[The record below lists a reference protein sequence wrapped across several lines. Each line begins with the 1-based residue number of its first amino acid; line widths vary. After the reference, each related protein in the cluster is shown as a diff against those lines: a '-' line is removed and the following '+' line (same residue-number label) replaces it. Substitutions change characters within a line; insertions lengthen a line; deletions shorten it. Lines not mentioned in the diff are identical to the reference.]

1 MSGSM
6 EGIMGVQR
14 EMKGLNKATGS
25 MEGKHKEDP
34 RRLLDPWRENTKRI
48 QGDYWIHG
56 GKIRRGSKETKAA
69 AAADQ

>member
-34 RRLLDPWRENTKRI
+34 RRLLDPWRENTERI
-48 QGDYWIHG
+48 QGDQSSSSC
-56 GKIRRGSKETKAA
+56 RSVT
-69 AAADQ
+69 